1 MSDAHFIETIIGVG
15 ILLFAA
21 KLMAELFLRLKLPI
35 VLGELIA
42 GMVVGPFAL
51 GGLEIIDGKQLLQI
65 NDEIR
70 VLGEMGA
77 IVILFM
83 AGLEMTPKEFLK
95 GGKAAFVVG
104 TLGVVIPFFAG
115 LAVFQLFGFDVLQS
129 MLIATALTATSIA
142 ISIQVLNEFGKIKT
156 PEARLIIGAAI
167 VDDILAIAVLSV
179 VTSMA
184 GSEGGVDDID
194 ITEITITILKV
205 LGFFAIMLVVA
216 VVVIPKIITPRLW
229 KAKGSVEGIATAA
242 FFGAAALAG
251 SIGLS
256 PIVGAFAVGMA
267 LSTTKVFEKIE
278 NYIGKIGLIFA
289 PLFFAIMLIV
299 AVVVIPK
306 VITPRI
312 WKAKGSVEGIATAAF
327 FGAAAL
333 AGSIGLSPIVGA
345 FAVGMALSTTK
356 VFDKIEN
363 YVGKIGLIFAPLFFA
378 IIGAQVDLRAVDLNI
393 LALSA
398 VIVIIA
404 VTTKLF
410 GCGLPAMYFL
420 KSKQKGLRV
429 GIGMISRGEV
439 GLIVAGVGIT
449 AGILTSEVYST
460 IIIMVVVTTIIT
472 PIWLKIEYRKEQKND
487 KNESNK
493 TVKQKSE

>member
-1 MSDAHFIETIIGVG
+1 MTDAHFIETIIGVG

-42 GMVVGPFAL
+42 GMIVGPFAL
-51 GGLEIIDGKQLLQI
+51 GGLQIIDGKQLLQI

-70 VLGEMGA
+70 ILGEMGA

-104 TLGVVIPFFAG
+104 TLGVVIPFFVG
-115 LAVFQLFGFDVLQS
+115 LTVFQLFGFDALQS

-142 ISIQVLNEFGKIKT
+142 ISIQVLSEFGKIKT

-179 VTSMA
+179 VTSIA
-184 GSEGGVDDID
+184 GSDGGVDNID
-194 ITEITITILKV
+194 ITEIVITILQV
-205 LGFFAIMLVVA
+205 LG
-216 VVVIPKIITPRLW
+216 
-229 KAKGSVEGIATAA
+229 
-242 FFGAAALAG
+242 
-251 SIGLS
+251 
-256 PIVGAFAVGMA
+256 
-267 LSTTKVFEKIE
+267 
-278 NYIGKIGLIFA
+278 
-289 PLFFAIMLIV
+289 FFAIMLIV
-299 AVVVIPK
+299 AVVIIPK
-306 VITPRI
+306 VITPRL

-378 IIGAQVDLRAVDLNI
+378 IIGAQVDLRAVNLEI
-393 LALSA
+393 LVLSA
-398 VIVIIA
+398 IIVVVA

-420 KSKQKGLRV
+420 KSKQQGLRV

-439 GLIVAGVGIT
+439 GLIVAGVGVT
-449 AGILTSEVYST
+449 AGILENDVYST

-472 PIWLKIEYRKEQKND
+472 PIWLKLEYRKEQKKD
-487 KNESNK
+487 SNESNK
-493 TVKQKSE
+493 TIESKSE

>member
-42 GMVVGPFAL
+42 GMIVGPFAL
-51 GGLEIIDGKQLLQI
+51 GGLQIIDGKQLLQI

-70 VLGEMGA
+70 ILGEMGA

-104 TLGVVIPFFAG
+104 TLGVVIPFFVG
-115 LAVFQLFGFDVLQS
+115 LAVFQFFGFDALQS

-179 VTSMA
+179 VTSIA
-184 GSEGGVDDID
+184 GSDGGVDNID
-194 ITEITITILKV
+194 ITEIVITILQV
-205 LGFFAIMLVVA
+205 LG
-216 VVVIPKIITPRLW
+216 
-229 KAKGSVEGIATAA
+229 
-242 FFGAAALAG
+242 
-251 SIGLS
+251 
-256 PIVGAFAVGMA
+256 
-267 LSTTKVFEKIE
+267 
-278 NYIGKIGLIFA
+278 
-289 PLFFAIMLIV
+289 FFAIMLIV
-299 AVVVIPK
+299 AVVIIPK
-306 VITPRI
+306 VITPRL

-378 IIGAQVDLRAVDLNI
+378 IIGAQVDLRAVNLEI
-393 LALSA
+393 LLLSA
-398 VIVIIA
+398 IIVAVA

-439 GLIVAGVGIT
+439 GLIVAGVGVT
-449 AGILTSEVYST
+449 AGILENDVYST
-460 IIIMVVVTTIIT
+460 IIIMVLVTTIIT
-472 PIWLKIEYRKEQKND
+472 PIWLKIEYRKEQRKGD
-487 KNESNK
+487 NEPNK
-493 TVKQKSE
+493 TIESKSE

>member
-1 MSDAHFIETIIGVG
+1 MSEAHFIETIIGVG

-35 VLGELIA
+35 VLGELLA
-42 GMVVGPFAL
+42 GMIVGPFAL
-51 GGLEIIDGKQLLQI
+51 GGFFVIDGKQLLQI
-65 NDEIR
+65 NDEIKI
-70 VLGEMGA
+70 LGEMGA

-83 AGLEMTPKEFLK
+83 AGLEMTPREFLK
-95 GGKAAFVVG
+95 GGKASFTVG

-115 LAVFQLFGFDVLQS
+115 LAVFQLFGFDALQS

-142 ISIQVLNEFGKIKT
+142 ISIQVLSEFGKIKT
-156 PEARLIIGAAI
+156 PEARLIIGAAV

-179 VTSMA
+179 VSSIA
-184 GSEGGVDDID
+184 ASDGGVDNID
-194 ITEITITILKV
+194 ITQVTWTILQV
-205 LGFFAIMLVVA
+205 LG
-216 VVVIPKIITPRLW
+216 
-229 KAKGSVEGIATAA
+229 
-242 FFGAAALAG
+242 
-251 SIGLS
+251 
-256 PIVGAFAVGMA
+256 
-267 LSTTKVFEKIE
+267 
-278 NYIGKIGLIFA
+278 
-289 PLFFAIMLIV
+289 FFAIMLIV

-356 VFDKIEN
+356 VFEKVES

-393 LALSA
+393 LILSGA
-398 VIVIIA
+398 VIA
-404 VTTKLF
+404 VAIVTKLF
-410 GCGLPAMYFL
+410 GCGLPAMWFL
-420 KSKQKGLRV
+420 KSKAQGMRV

-439 GLIVAGVGIT
+439 GLIVAGVGVT

-460 IIIMVVVTTIIT
+460 IVIMVAVTTIIT
-472 PIWLKIEYRKEQKND
+472 PIWLKIEYRKEQKSGD
-487 KNESNK
+487 DSSK
-493 TVKQKSE
+493 TKSEQTIE

>member
-1 MSDAHFIETIIGVG
+1 MSEAHFIETIIGVG

-42 GMVVGPFAL
+42 GMIVGPFAL
-51 GGLEIIDGKQLLQI
+51 GGLQIIDGKQLLQI
-65 NDEIR
+65 NDEIKI
-70 VLGEMGA
+70 LGEMGA

-104 TLGVVIPFFAG
+104 TLGVVIPFFIG
-115 LAVFQLFGFDVLQS
+115 LAVFQLFGFDALQS

-142 ISIQVLNEFGKIKT
+142 ISIQVLSEFGKLKT

-179 VTSMA
+179 VTSIA
-184 GSEGGVDDID
+184 GSDGGVDNID
-194 ITEITITILKV
+194 ITEVTITILQV
-205 LGFFAIMLVVA
+205 LGFFAIMLIVS
-216 VVVIPKIITPRLW
+216 VVVIPKI
-229 KAKGSVEGIATAA
+229 
-242 FFGAAALAG
+242 
-251 SIGLS
+251 
-256 PIVGAFAVGMA
+256 
-267 LSTTKVFEKIE
+267 
-278 NYIGKIGLIFA
+278 
-289 PLFFAIMLIV
+289 
-299 AVVVIPK
+299 
-306 VITPRI
+306 ITPRI

-356 VFDKIEN
+356 VFEKIEN

-420 KSKQKGLRV
+420 KSKQRGLRV

-472 PIWLKIEYRKEQKND
+472 PIWLKIEYRKEQRND
-487 KNESNK
+487 NNESNK
-493 TVKQKSE
+493 TVEQKSE

>member
-1 MSDAHFIETIIGVG
+1 MSEAHFIETIIGVG

-35 VLGELIA
+35 VLGELLA
-42 GMVVGPFAL
+42 GMIVGPFAL
-51 GGLEIIDGKQLLQI
+51 GGFFVIDGKQLLQI
-65 NDEIR
+65 NDEIKI
-70 VLGEMGA
+70 LGEMGA

-83 AGLEMTPKEFLK
+83 AGLEMTPREFLK
-95 GGKAAFVVG
+95 GGKASFTVG

-115 LAVFQLFGFDVLQS
+115 LAVFQLFGFDALQS

-142 ISIQVLNEFGKIKT
+142 ISIQVLSEFGKIKT
-156 PEARLIIGAAI
+156 PEARLIIGAAV

-179 VTSMA
+179 VSSIA
-184 GSEGGVDDID
+184 ASDGGVDNID
-194 ITEITITILKV
+194 ITQVTWTILQV
-205 LGFFAIMLVVA
+205 LG
-216 VVVIPKIITPRLW
+216 
-229 KAKGSVEGIATAA
+229 
-242 FFGAAALAG
+242 
-251 SIGLS
+251 
-256 PIVGAFAVGMA
+256 
-267 LSTTKVFEKIE
+267 
-278 NYIGKIGLIFA
+278 
-289 PLFFAIMLIV
+289 FFAIMLIV

-356 VFDKIEN
+356 VFEKVES

-393 LALSA
+393 LILSGA
-398 VIVIIA
+398 VIA
-404 VTTKLF
+404 VAVVTKLF
-410 GCGLPAMYFL
+410 GCGLPAIWFL
-420 KSKQKGLRV
+420 KSKAQGMRV

-439 GLIVAGVGIT
+439 GLIVAGVGVT

-460 IIIMVVVTTIIT
+460 IVIMVAVTTIIT
-472 PIWLKIEYRKEQKND
+472 PIWLKIEYRKEQKKGD
-487 KNESNK
+487 DPSK
-493 TVKQKSE
+493 TKPEPTIE

>member
-1 MSDAHFIETIIGVG
+1 MSETQFIETIIGVG

-51 GGLEIIDGKQLLQI
+51 GGIQIADGKQLLQI
-65 NDEIR
+65 NNEIR
-70 VLGEMGA
+70 ILGEMGA

-95 GGKAAFVVG
+95 GGKAAFTVG
-104 TLGVVIPFFAG
+104 TLGVVIPFFVG
-115 LAVFQLFGFDVLQS
+115 LTVFQLFGFDALQS

-142 ISIQVLNEFGKIKT
+142 ISIQVLSEFGKIKT

-179 VTSMA
+179 VTSIA
-184 GSEGGVDDID
+184 GSDGGID
-194 ITEITITILKV
+194 NIDPTEVIITILQV
-205 LGFFAIMLVVA
+205 LG
-216 VVVIPKIITPRLW
+216 
-229 KAKGSVEGIATAA
+229 
-242 FFGAAALAG
+242 
-251 SIGLS
+251 
-256 PIVGAFAVGMA
+256 
-267 LSTTKVFEKIE
+267 
-278 NYIGKIGLIFA
+278 
-289 PLFFAIMLIV
+289 FFAIMLIV

-356 VFDKIEN
+356 VFEKIEN

-393 LALSA
+393 LILSG
-398 VIVIIA
+398 VIILVA

-420 KSKQKGLRV
+420 KSKSAGMKV

-439 GLIVAGVGIT
+439 GLIVAGVGVT

-472 PIWLKIEYRKEQKND
+472 PIWLKIEYRKQQKGGNSAP
-487 KNESNK
+487 E
-493 TVKQKSE
+493 TKSEQTIE